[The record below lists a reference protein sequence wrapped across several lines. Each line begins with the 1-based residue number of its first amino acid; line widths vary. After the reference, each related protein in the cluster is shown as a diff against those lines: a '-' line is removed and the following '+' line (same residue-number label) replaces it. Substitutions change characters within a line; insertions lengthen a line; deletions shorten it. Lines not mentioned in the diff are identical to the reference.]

1 MKLDGQI
8 KLGIAALRFTPTNG
22 HRLAE
27 GSVADWASKINL
39 AWGRDTA
46 STLELARIVCA
57 ARSKLPHGAWT
68 QLWKSGEVRFS
79 KRKGDMLASIGKQLA
94 ELDEQTSAHLPAG
107 WNILYH
113 VSMLDLDTI
122 KRHAN
127 TGTIHPGLTLREA
140 KQLLAEFRG
149 QPARNKSR
157 KINVRQ
163 RLRMFNQFARSTMK
177 DWSTAERELA
187 AHQLKQLSE
196 EIESRDNPPGVFNS
210 TTDLFR
216 IAPRAQLVSAA
227 SASRLTINSL

>member
-1 MKLDGQI
+1 
-8 KLGIAALRFTPTNG
+8 
-22 HRLAE
+22 
-27 GSVADWASKINL
+27 
-39 AWGRDTA
+39 
-46 STLELARIVCA
+46 
-57 ARSKLPHGAWT
+57 LPHGAWT
-68 QLWKSGEVRFS
+68 QLWKSGGVRFS
-79 KRKGDMLASIGKQLA
+79 KRKGDMLATIGRQLS

-149 QPARNKSR
+149 PPARNKSR

-163 RLRMFNQFARSTMK
+163 RLRMFNQFVRSTVK

-187 AHQLKQLSE
+187 AHQLKELSE
-196 EIESRDNPPGVFNS
+196 EIESCDNPPGVFNS

-216 IAPRAQLVSAA
+216 IAPRVQLVSAA